1 MEAVT
6 VMIRTLGTG
15 VEVTAAMGA
24 LSVLGG
30 GGMYAYKDFEWAR
43 RRRVRRRNKKEMKRI
58 TEDDALNH
66 LFHTLYYKEIS
77 EGDEFI
83 QSMWRRI
90 FGSTK
95 QMLNTVGLSD
105 CESVGVWREGEE

>member
-1 MEAVT
+1 M
-6 VMIRTLGTG
+6 
-15 VEVTAAMGA
+15 
-24 LSVLGG
+24 
-30 GGMYAYKDFEWAR
+30 
-43 RRRVRRRNKKEMKRI
+43 RRRNKKETKKI
-58 TEDDALNH
+58 IEDDALNH

-90 FGSTK
+90 FLSTK

-105 CESVGVWREGEE
+105 CDSVWENGGYEG

>member
-1 MEAVT
+1 MRGL
-6 VMIRTLGTG
+6 M
-15 VEVTAAMGA
+15 
-24 LSVLGG
+24 
-30 GGMYAYKDFEWAR
+30 
-43 RRRVRRRNKKEMKRI
+43 RRNKKEMKRI
-58 TEDDALNH
+58 TEDAALDH

-105 CESVGVWREGEE
+105 CESVGAEWASEA